1 MRSLGRAT
9 CTWSLLTHWASWVLS
24 AAMSTSMRREFGFVP
39 HHLGLARNTMPCAV
53 TLAIRNGPP
62 ERSMAGF
69 TVVQAGFH
77 PVFSMMCAGN
87 RSEKS
92 ISQSANGVRKITVT
106 VRPLSLPFTER
117 MSRYPAV
124 LATVVGSD
132 VGSPRCCVQA

>member
-1 MRSLGRAT
+1 
-9 CTWSLLTHWASWVLS
+9 
-24 AAMSTSMRREFGFVP
+24 MSTVMRREFGFVP
-39 HHLGLARNTMPCAV
+39 HHFGLACSTMLCAD

-69 TVVQAGFH
+69 TVVHAGFH
-77 PVFSMMCAGN
+77 PAFSMMWAGKRLAN
-87 RSEKS
+87 S
-92 ISQSANGVRKITVT
+92 ICQSANGVRKTTVT
-106 VRPLSLPFTER
+106 VCPLLLPLTDL